1 MMEVVV
7 TTSPSLEL
15 GTPRPLFNINGARM
29 LLGRTAGYDVFRGG
43 QRFVGTY
50 AGETAVK
57 PQLQVVVVENW

>member
-1 MMEVVV
+1 
-7 TTSPSLEL
+7 
-15 GTPRPLFNINGARM
+15 FNINGARM

-57 PQLQVVVVENW
+57 PQLQVVVVENWPSEFKTVQTAKK